1 MEAVAERVIALYE
14 ENEKRLYGDNK
25 PGQGKA
31 GEGEAGKEGGEE
43 KGKDSEE
50 GARRGYEDLN
60 LAVGFV
66 EHGEMRGCASSAACF
81 VLLRS

>member
-1 MEAVAERVIALYE
+1 M
-14 ENEKRLYGDNK
+14 
-25 PGQGKA
+25 A